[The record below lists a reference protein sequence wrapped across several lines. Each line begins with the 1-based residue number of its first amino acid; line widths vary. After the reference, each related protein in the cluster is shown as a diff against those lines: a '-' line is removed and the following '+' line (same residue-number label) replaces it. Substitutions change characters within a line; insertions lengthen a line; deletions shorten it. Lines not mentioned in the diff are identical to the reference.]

1 MNNFKIFIEKLSA
14 ERISKYLLLNGWK
27 QQGLI
32 YNNKVLQFVTSD
44 EKESLLLPVDKSF
57 MDYNFAM
64 YRAISIMA
72 EYEKV
77 SIKSLFN
84 KLINPSSDILKWRV
98 SDEDTMNGAIPF
110 ISMEHNI
117 EFIKDMLSSTCLDIL
132 SPSQYHTKLYTKE
145 VQSQI
150 TKYKFGQTEIG
161 SYILNVLCPLGYYQY
176 KLFDPTVG
184 ELPLS
189 RKINLHLIRNINTL
203 QRSAQEKSQESR
215 DCISEGK
222 ISVNFLNSLTSLYDE
237 NKNAELSIEAD
248 WNLSIPVAEGFSSY
262 VILDPKFSEEIAL
275 IAEEFTPKTEQNVVK
290 SFYGKIVNIGA
301 EAEID
306 NRVMVDIKVAT
317 IGENLKTIT
326 INASLNYSQYFS
338 IVDTAF
344 QTGSDVKVT
353 GITSSTAKSVKIKD
367 ATIELLT

>member
-1 MNNFKIFIEKLSA
+1 MNNFKFFIEKLSA

-248 WNLSIPVAEGFSSY
+248 WNLSIPVAEEFSSY

>member
-161 SYILNVLCPLGYYQY
+161 SYILNILCPLGYYQY

-248 WNLSIPVAEGFSSY
+248 WNLSIPVAEEFSSY

>member
-27 QQGLI
+27 QQSLI

-248 WNLSIPVAEGFSSY
+248 WNLSIPVAEEFSSY

-353 GITSSTAKSVKIKD
+353 GITSSTAKSVKI
-367 ATIELLT
+367 

>member
-64 YRAISIMA
+64 YRAFSIMS

-248 WNLSIPVAEGFSSY
+248 WNLSIPVAEEFSSY

>member
-14 ERISKYLLLNGWK
+14 ERISKYPLLNGWK

-248 WNLSIPVAEGFSSY
+248 WNLSIPVAEEFSSY

>member
-1 MNNFKIFIEKLSA
+1 MNNLNIFIEKLSA
-14 ERISKYLLLNGWK
+14 ERISKYLQLNGWK
-27 QQGLI
+27 QQGRI
-32 YNNKVLQFVTSD
+32 YNDKVLQFVTPD
-44 EKESLLLPVDKSF
+44 EKGALLLPADKSF
-57 MDYNFAM
+57 MDYHFAM

-77 SIKSLFN
+77 SVENLFN
-84 KLINPSSDILKWRV
+84 KLIYPSSDILKWRV
-98 SDEDTMNGAIPF
+98 SDEDTMNGAISF

-117 EFIKDMLSSTCLDIL
+117 EFIKSMLSSTCLDIL
-132 SPSQYHTKLYTKE
+132 SPSQYHAKLYTKE
-145 VQSQI
+145 VQRQI

-176 KLFDPTVG
+176 ELFDPTVG

-189 RKINLHLIRNINTL
+189 RKINLHLIRNIDML

-222 ISVNFLNSLTSLYDE
+222 ISVNFLSSLASLYDE

-248 WNLSIPVAEGFSSY
+248 WNLRVPVTEEFPSY
-262 VILDPKFSEEIAL
+262 VILNPRFSEDIAV

-326 INASLNYSQYFS
+326 INASLNYFQYFS

-344 QTGSDVKVT
+344 KTGSDVKVT
-353 GITSSTAKSVKIKD
+353 GLTTSTVRCVKVKD
-367 ATIELLT
+367 AAIELL

>member
-1 MNNFKIFIEKLSA
+1 MCI
-14 ERISKYLLLNGWK
+14 R
-27 QQGLI
+27 
-32 YNNKVLQFVTSD
+32 D
-44 EKESLLLPVDKSF
+44 
-57 MDYNFAM
+57 
-64 YRAISIMA
+64 R
-72 EYEKV
+72 
-77 SIKSLFN
+77 
-84 KLINPSSDILKWRV
+84 
-98 SDEDTMNGAIPF
+98 
-110 ISMEHNI
+110 
-117 EFIKDMLSSTCLDIL
+117 
-132 SPSQYHTKLYTKE
+132 
-145 VQSQI
+145 
-150 TKYKFGQTEIG
+150 
-161 SYILNVLCPLGYYQY
+161 CPLGYYQY

-248 WNLSIPVAEGFSSY
+248 WNLSIPVAEEFSSY

>member
-248 WNLSIPVAEGFSSY
+248 WNLSIPVAEEFSSY

-301 EAEID
+301 EEEID

>member
-161 SYILNVLCPLGYYQY
+161 SYILNILCPLGYYQY

-248 WNLSIPVAEGFSSY
+248 WNLSIPVAEEFSSY

-353 GITSSTAKSVKIKD
+353 GITSSTAKSVNIKD